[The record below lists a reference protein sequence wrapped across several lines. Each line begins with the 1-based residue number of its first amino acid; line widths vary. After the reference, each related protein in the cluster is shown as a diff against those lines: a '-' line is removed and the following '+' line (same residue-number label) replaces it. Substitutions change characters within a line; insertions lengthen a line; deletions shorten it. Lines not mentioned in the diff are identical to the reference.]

1 MAKPHKAMSGMEMLM
16 KINAP
21 KKRAETSL
29 QNLGRA
35 IATHE
40 ASRKNT
46 LYGKR
51 VPFMEGVKT
60 LMDSFKK
67 R

>member
-1 MAKPHKAMSGMEMLM
+1 M

-60 LMDSFKK
+60 FMKAMSK
-67 R
+67 